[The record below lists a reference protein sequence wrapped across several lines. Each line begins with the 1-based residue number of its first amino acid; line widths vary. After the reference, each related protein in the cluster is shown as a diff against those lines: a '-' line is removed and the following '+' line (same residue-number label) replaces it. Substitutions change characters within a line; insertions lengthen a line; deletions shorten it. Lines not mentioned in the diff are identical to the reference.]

1 MGYTVGTGVATALMN
16 VQWPT
21 AHLPSNL
28 TAFGFTGLF
37 QRTDITTV
45 QWRRCNSCTCNA
57 TGAEAFQLKNKNVW
71 FGKINSENNME
82 DD

>member
-1 MGYTVGTGVATALMN
+1 MVVRIIKRIIGILDEMGYTAGTGVATALMN

-21 AHLPSNL
+21 ALLPSNL

-45 QWRRCNSCTCNA
+45 
-57 TGAEAFQLKNKNVW
+57 AEL
-71 FGKINSENNME
+71 
-82 DD
+82 